1 MRIRHKSAAFVAVAA
16 LALAACGGD
25 DTTDVSEEPMEE
37 TSEEPMD
44 DDMSEEAMDDEGMD
58 EDMDTMALPTDAF
71 GPACAGL
78 PAEGEGSAEGMMDD
92 PVATAAS
99 NNPELSTLVEL
110 VGQADLV
117 DTLNSA
123 EALTVFAPANS
134 AFEALQASDPE
145 LYDMVASDPALLADV
160 LTYHVVEGELDAP
173 ALAEAGTVTTLQG
186 GELTVAVDGENVMV
200 EADGSTATVVCGN
213 VATANATVHVID
225 TVLLPDVG

>member
-1 MRIRHKSAAFVAVAA
+1 
-16 LALAACGGD
+16 LAACGGD
-25 DTTDVSEEPMEE
+25 DGTSATDATEEPMEE
-37 TSEEPMD
+37 TSEE
-44 DDMSEEAMDDEGMD
+44 AMDEEMG
-58 EDMDTMALPTDAF
+58 EIMALPTDAF

-78 PAEGEGSAEGMMDD
+78 PADGEGSAEGMMDD

-110 VGQADLV
+110 VGQAELV

-134 AFEALQASDPE
+134 AFEDLQASDPE

-160 LTYHVVEGELDAP
+160 LTYHVVEGQLDAP
-173 ALAEAGTVTTLQG
+173 ALAEAGAATTLQG
-186 GELTVAVDGENVMV
+186 DELTVAVDGESVMV
-200 EADGSTATVVCGN
+200 EADGSTAMVVCGN

>member
-1 MRIRHKSAAFVAVAA
+1 MRIRHRSAAIVAAAA
-16 LALAACGGD
+16 LALAACGSDD
-25 DTTDVSEEPMEE
+25 DTAATEPE
-37 TSEEPMD
+37 TTESPMD
-44 DDMSEEAMDDEGMD
+44 DGMTEESMD
-58 EDMDTMALPTDAF
+58 EDMSGEMGEEMALTSEAF
-71 GPACAGL
+71 GPACADL
-78 PAEGEGSAEGMMDD
+78 PADGEGSAEGMMDD

-99 NNPELSTLVEL
+99 NNPALSTLVEL

-134 AFEALQASDPE
+134 AFEDLQASEPE
-145 LYDMVASDPALLADV
+145 LFDMVASDPELLAEV

-173 ALAEAGTVTTLQG
+173 ALAEAGSATTLQG
-186 GELTVAVDGENVMV
+186 GELTVAVDGEDVMV

-213 VATANATVHVID
+213 VTTANATVHVID